1 MLRVWLVTGLAV
13 SALLTPSIRAQ
24 APPPPA
30 RSDLSGTWTL
40 DTDVSTDLAKIN
52 LIPSTNNAR
61 QSTGTRR
68 GGGFG
73 GFGGGRGFSGGGS
86 RPRQQS
92 SATKLTNEEQARLKA
107 MADALKTG
115 WSKLSIS
122 LHDPNFVVNDSRD
135 RALFFTTDGN
145 ATDNHVGDVT
155 LSSTAR
161 WDGERLATDCSISTN
176 ITLVY
181 SYTLLANMKRLVVRI
196 ERKDGQNTRPFEP
209 DIYLLYRRAS

>member
-1 MLRVWLVTGLAV
+1 MLRVSLATGLAV
-13 SALLTPSIRAQ
+13 AALVTLSARAQ
-24 APPPPA
+24 TPPQRTNP
-30 RSDLSGTWTL
+30 SGTWTL
-40 DTDVSTDLAKIN
+40 DTDVSTDLAKIS
-52 LIPSTNNAR
+52 LIPPTNNAR

-73 GFGGGRGFSGGGS
+73 GFGGGRGFGGGS

-92 SATKLTNEEQARLKA
+92 SATKLTNDEQARLKA
-107 MADALKTG
+107 VADALKTG
-115 WSKLSIS
+115 WSKLSIA

-196 ERKDGQNTRPFEP
+196 ERKDGQNIRPFEP